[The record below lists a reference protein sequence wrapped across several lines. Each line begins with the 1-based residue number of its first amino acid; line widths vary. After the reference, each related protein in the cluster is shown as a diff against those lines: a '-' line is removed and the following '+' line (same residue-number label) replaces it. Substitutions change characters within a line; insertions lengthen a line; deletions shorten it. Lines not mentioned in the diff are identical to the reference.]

1 MTSRL
6 PIHLRK
12 GKEGQGGGW
21 GGAGGNGAEGR
32 GGSRRG
38 GRRGDGSDGRKLK
51 RRWRGGGGRKECVES
66 EDEQEGEG
74 GGGGG
79 SLTEKR
85 CMFLSRSKCAQRIR
99 WEEGEEE
106 GEEGEEGAN
115 RHGRGGM
122 LQRGDEAPSRA
133 TRRDSPCGTS
143 RAAPDQR
150 DSALS

>member
-1 MTSRL
+1 MLPQYGDFMTSRL

-51 RRWRGGGGRKECVES
+51 RRWRGGGGRKEYVES

-85 CMFLSRSKCAQRIR
+85 CMFLARSKCAQRIR
-99 WEEGEEE
+99 WEEEEE
-106 GEEGEEGAN
+106 G
-115 RHGRGGM
+115 GRGGGRE
-122 LQRGDEAPSRA
+122 QAWKGGYVAAGRRGAESRDA
-133 TRRDSPCGTS
+133 T
-143 RAAPDQR
+143 
-150 DSALS
+150 